1 MKIVTA
7 KQYEMVKMAQF
18 NKAGLNKHVMC
29 CKAVVLE
36 GMMCCHLDERLKKKN
51 MSKPLG
57 K

>member
-36 GMMCCHLDERLKKKN
+36 GMMCCHLDET
-51 MSKPLG
+51 
-57 K
+57 